1 MRDVQ
6 HAQGRREILVG
17 KPKRRD
23 HVGERG
29 VCERLMLKGVLH
41 SAMLERDSSR
51 SG

>member
-1 MRDVQ
+1 MRDVE

-23 HVGERG
+23 DVGDRG
-29 VCERLMLKGVLH
+29 VDESLILKGVLH
-41 SAMLERDSSR
+41 SAMLERNSSG